1 MASSLSNLVNN
12 LAERV
17 HKIKCNNGHDNKK
30 REMFVIKYKDCECCR
45 KYMNMKDDSTVFKC
59 LRCNRKLQK
68 KFNENL
74 KKRFVDTYKFSSHDI
89 NKFILFL

>member
-17 HKIKCNNGHDNKK
+17 HKIKYNNGHDNKK
-30 REMFVIKYKDCECCR
+30 REIFVIKYKDCECCR
-45 KYMNMKDDSTVFKC
+45 KYMNVKDESTVFKC
-59 LRCNRKLQK
+59 LRCNRKFQK

-74 KKRFVDTYKFSSHDI
+74 K
-89 NKFILFL
+89 